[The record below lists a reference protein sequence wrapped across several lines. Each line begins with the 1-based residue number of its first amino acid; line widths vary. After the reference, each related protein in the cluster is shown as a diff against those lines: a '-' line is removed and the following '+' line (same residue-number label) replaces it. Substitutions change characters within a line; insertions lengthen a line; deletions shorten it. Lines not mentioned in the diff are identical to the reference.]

1 MFKKFDSDDSNALDF
16 IEVFRMFNKYG
27 FFITKE
33 ELMKYFKIVD
43 LNKDYSLN
51 LDEFKACMLDKQ
63 AKEQFSQIMKEL
75 SKRTLSN

>member
-27 FFITKE
+27 FYITKE

-63 AKEQFSQIMKEL
+63 AKE
-75 SKRTLSN
+75 

>member
-1 MFKKFDSDDSNALDF
+1 
-16 IEVFRMFNKYG
+16 MFNKYG

-63 AKEQFSQIMKEL
+63 AKE
-75 SKRTLSN
+75 